1 MLKPAIA
8 NIKAVLPGHLD
19 IVVDVEGK
27 YRDSLEVIEVRI
39 ARSGENVVNCDPKF
53 TQKYLYWC
61 EEGVTN
67 ASFYTD
73 RLKSPPN
80 VRGYDFSVTISLKS
94 LTTFFTRQFN
104 NITHKYYTQR
114 NSQVTLPYS
123 IIDENRR

>member
-123 IIDENRR
+123 IID

>member
-8 NIKAVLPGHLD
+8 NIKAVLPEHLD

-94 LTTFFTRQFN
+94 LTTFFTGQFN

-123 IIDENRR
+123 IID